1 MLLWMDAHTSAD
13 FWWLPR
19 RFTQRFGLCDAVS
32 ERNLFFFWLDLHT
45 LLFFSAEY
53 ATCTTSR
60 TCVLVTLQGYHI
72 SSRMGFDLMGGSGG
86 NSLHW
91 ARLPQYTRLCCI
103 STVIYYLPRVADRL
117 GLLQARIP

>member
-1 MLLWMDAHTSAD
+1 MLLWMDAHTFGGSLVALHGASVYVMQYQKGIW
-13 FWWLPR
+13 F
-19 RFTQRFGLCDAVS
+19 FGLIS
-32 ERNLFFFWLDLHT
+32 MH
-45 LLFFSAEY
+45 FFSAEY

-103 STVIYYLPRVADRL
+103 RLVIVEVT
-117 GLLQARIP
+117 

>member
-1 MLLWMDAHTSAD
+1 MPILVLTFGGSLVALHSASVYVMQ
-13 FWWLPR
+13 F
-19 RFTQRFGLCDAVS
+19 QKGIC
-32 ERNLFFFWLDLHT
+32 FFFWLDLHT